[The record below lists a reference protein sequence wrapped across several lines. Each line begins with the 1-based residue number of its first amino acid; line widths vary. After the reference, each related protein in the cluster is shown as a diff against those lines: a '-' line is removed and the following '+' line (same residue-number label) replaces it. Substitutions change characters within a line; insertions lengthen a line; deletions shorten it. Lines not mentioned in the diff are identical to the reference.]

1 METETSLPH
10 EQQPH
15 TLTYPEPD
23 NSCHKQSR
31 YFKNHFNIIIP
42 PKKYVLILLYCFIS
56 FVFYFVCPAICIFLL
71 MYIAVLVLCTS
82 LWLTATGWKTNFSK

>member
-1 METETSLPH
+1 MEIEISLSH

-15 TLTYPEPD
+15 TLNCPEPD

-42 PKKYVLILLYCFIS
+42 QK
-56 FVFYFVCPAICIFLL
+56 ICINFIVLFYKFCFLFCVSCYL
-71 MYIAVLVLCTS
+71 YFSSLYIAVLVLCTS
-82 LWLTATGWKTNFSK
+82 V